1 MNVKIN
7 DKEQSLSKLHSLLF
21 LVGKRKGSTMQSWS
35 ISISY
40 FLCSSLLSLFE
51 RILGESQARYF
62 TNQEEDTQLATL
74 FVLNAATLQAR
85 LVSCFSWD
93 QGVATPPQSQVGGQ
107 DNHLSSDPAWPER
120 ILRGECCEGV
130 YSITW
135 FHCAGGAMLL
145 TTSLYTEKLAGNSE
159 HCTAHTRMRSTTHSA
174 SVQGL
179 IAKSREQ
186 TVRHLLEKYHDWR

>member
-1 MNVKIN
+1 
-7 DKEQSLSKLHSLLF
+7 
-21 LVGKRKGSTMQSWS
+21 MQSWS

-40 FLCSSLLSLFE
+40 FLFSSLLSLFE

-62 TNQEEDTQLATL
+62 TNQDEDTQLATL
-74 FVLNAATLQAR
+74 FVLNAATL
-85 LVSCFSWD
+85 SCFSWD
-93 QGVATPPQSQVGGQ
+93 QGVTTPPQSQVGGQ
-107 DNHLSSDPAWPER
+107 DNQLSSDPDWLEGV
-120 ILRGECCEGV
+120 LWGDCCEGV

-145 TTSLYTEKLAGNSE
+145 TTLLYTEKLAGNSE
-159 HCTAHTRMRSTTHSA
+159 HFTAHTRMRSTTHSA

-186 TVRHLLEKYHDWR
+186 TGRHLLYKYYDWRQLI